1 VKLEKS
7 DRDTAAERVRCPF
20 VLLTAI
26 VSKRSVGGGMSPAFF
41 RFTTTCPSMNYM
53 LARSFSISK
62 VTDNTSTDELPKRC
76 KPEV

>member
-1 VKLEKS
+1 
-7 DRDTAAERVRCPF
+7 
-20 VLLTAI
+20 
-26 VSKRSVGGGMSPAFF
+26 MSPAFF
-41 RFTTTCPSMNYM
+41 RLTTTCPSMNYM